1 MAYKIG
7 IRIRDFRESKGLTQ
21 KELAEIVG
29 VQDAVISNW
38 ETGRNRPNVD
48 VLKKL
53 CTALNTSADELI
65 GIKRKENKGLSNEA
79 KKVAAAFDDSD
90 DKIKQIIKNI
100 IIEKQIAIP
109 NYKLVHRDFLFGDKS
124 NYILVGI

>member
-29 VQDAVISNW
+29 VQGAVISNW

-100 IIEKQIAIP
+100 LEI
-109 NYKLVHRDFLFGDKS
+109 
-124 NYILVGI
+124 

>member
-79 KKVAAAFDDSD
+79 KKVAAAFEDSD

-100 IIEKQIAIP
+100 LEI
-109 NYKLVHRDFLFGDKS
+109 
-124 NYILVGI
+124 

>member
-65 GIKRKENKGLSNEA
+65 GIKR
-79 KKVAAAFDDSD
+79 
-90 DKIKQIIKNI
+90 
-100 IIEKQIAIP
+100 
-109 NYKLVHRDFLFGDKS
+109 
-124 NYILVGI
+124 

>member
-48 VLKKL
+48 VSKKL

-100 IIEKQIAIP
+100 LEI
-109 NYKLVHRDFLFGDKS
+109 
-124 NYILVGI
+124 

>member
-21 KELAEIVG
+21 KEVAEIVG

-100 IIEKQIAIP
+100 LEI
-109 NYKLVHRDFLFGDKS
+109 
-124 NYILVGI
+124 

>member
-53 CTALNTSADELI
+53 CTSADELI

-100 IIEKQIAIP
+100 LEI
-109 NYKLVHRDFLFGDKS
+109 
-124 NYILVGI
+124 

>member
-100 IIEKQIAIP
+100 LEI
-109 NYKLVHRDFLFGDKS
+109 
-124 NYILVGI
+124 

>member
-79 KKVAAAFDDSD
+79 KKVAAAFDNSD

-100 IIEKQIAIP
+100 LEI
-109 NYKLVHRDFLFGDKS
+109 
-124 NYILVGI
+124 

>member
-38 ETGRNRPNVD
+38 ETGRNSPNVD

-90 DKIKQIIKNI
+90 YKIKQIIKNI
-100 IIEKQIAIP
+100 LEI
-109 NYKLVHRDFLFGDKS
+109 
-124 NYILVGI
+124 

>member
-65 GIKRKENKGLSNEA
+65 GIRRKENKGLSNEA

-100 IIEKQIAIP
+100 LEI
-109 NYKLVHRDFLFGDKS
+109 
-124 NYILVGI
+124 

>member
-29 VQDAVISNW
+29 VQDAVISNC

-100 IIEKQIAIP
+100 LEI
-109 NYKLVHRDFLFGDKS
+109 
-124 NYILVGI
+124 